1 MCRRLAGASHGVG
14 RVTDR
19 VTDLVTGPPPAA
31 SAASTIAVDGPP
43 ITLRLAIDG
52 LTPEAGD
59 LVQDVAALS
68 GGRMTVTPIV
78 NAGGLDGE
86 EGVARMLEHG
96 DAELGLV
103 ATRAWDLAGIDS
115 LRALQAPFL
124 IGDDALAVAVATSP
138 VARTALDA
146 MGGVVGLE
154 LWPIELRHLMAFE
167 SCGKDFR
174 QPAGLKGS
182 TIMTKPSDTTTALL
196 RVLGAVPWFKPN
208 VDRPAVA
215 FACEAQGIDA
225 GFSAGGV
232 PMQAKPIA
240 VGDVTMFPKYVSL
253 AANKDAFGRLSD
265 PQRTVL
271 RIAAVA
277 VRDAAITRYMPDA
290 RGGHAWCSLGGTV
303 VLAGD
308 GAQNDFRAATAAVTT
323 DLERDPVANELIAG
337 IRELATTTTA
347 APAAAP
353 CVRPAQ
359 PPGVLPAD
367 LTGYVG
373 DPFPD
378 GTYRRQLDYDE
389 LRAHGVSEGQSRG
402 NSPTRLTLIFDHGR
416 MTLIVEHEGLQDVCE
431 GTYESV
437 DGVVRQ
443 HTTSG
448 PDPCEFNGDVVW
460 RPEPDGISFV
470 NAPSDFV
477 DPDDRALLDY
487 WVWTRID

>member
-19 VTDLVTGPPPAA
+19 VTDLVTGRPTGRLSGVDDRRRWPADHA
-31 SAASTIAVDGPP
+31 PARDRG
-43 ITLRLAIDG
+43 G

-103 ATRAWDLAGIDS
+103 ATRAWDRPGSTS

-196 RVLGAVPWFKPN
+196 RALGAVPWFKPN

-290 RGGHAWCSLGGTV
+290 RGGHAWCRSGARSSLP
-303 VLAGD
+303 
-308 GAQNDFRAATAAVTT
+308 ATARRTT
-323 DLERDPVANELIAG
+323 SVPRRPRSRRISNAIPWPTSSSRASANWRRPRRRHLRQPRASAQRSRPACCRRISPATSG
-337 IRELATTTTA
+337 TRSRTGPTAASSTTTSSAPTA
-347 APAAAP
+347 
-353 CVRPAQ
+353 
-359 PPGVLPAD
+359 
-367 LTGYVG
+367 
-373 DPFPD
+373 
-378 GTYRRQLDYDE
+378 
-389 LRAHGVSEGQSRG
+389 
-402 NSPTRLTLIFDHGR
+402 
-416 MTLIVEHEGLQDVCE
+416 
-431 GTYESV
+431 
-437 DGVVRQ
+437 
-443 HTTSG
+443 
-448 PDPCEFNGDVVW
+448 
-460 RPEPDGISFV
+460 
-470 NAPSDFV
+470 
-477 DPDDRALLDY
+477 
-487 WVWTRID
+487 